1 MISRI
6 KYYANIWKWASHYP
20 YKEAR
25 TFQVFRDFL
34 NMHHQNGVSLTEYE
48 NFNMFSKDNQFRS
61 AFLCIEERRLYLDLL
76 NPILYH
82 NCARNK
88 YITHKMFEGTGIK
101 TSELY
106 CFYQPE
112 SKVYINSNMTDIADS
127 VSGVC
132 QILQRKNV
140 KECVIKVIDSSHGDG
155 VIVVKSINYIDDDA
169 IVKIYDGQ
177 EKKMS
182 ELLAEKSLIFESVI
196 KQSQQLASFNESS
209 VNCIRFMTTLYPDG
223 SAKVIG
229 GFIKIGRRG
238 KCIDNAGS
246 GGNIDAGVNFDTGEI
261 YNVCQ
266 FDGWDKILKIR
277 KHPDSGILI
286 EGAIIENWEKIK
298 AEVIRYQQAFPY
310 CKAVGWD
317 IAITDDGPVVVEIND
332 AWDPTGQLF
341 ANKGWRNEIRDCYL
355 AWKATGKEWP
365 NRVPCHL
372 TAKQRSRLLEE

>member
-1 MISRI
+1 MFLHISLV
-6 KYYANIWKWASHYP
+6 KQAWKMARAHSCSLISA
-20 YKEAR
+20 YKI
-25 TFQVFRDFL
+25 FRDYQFL
-34 NMHHQNGVSLTEYE
+34 HNERGISLSEYE
-48 NFNMFSKDNQFRS
+48 HFSLYSQDDYFRS

-101 TSELY
+101 TSDLY

-127 VSGVC
+127 VSDVC

-196 KQSQQLASFNESS
+196 KQSQQLASFNNSS
-209 VNCIRFMTTLYPDG
+209 VNSIRFMTTLYPNG
-223 SAKVIG
+223 EAKIIG
-229 GFIKIGRRG
+229 GFIKIGRKG
-238 KCIDNAGS
+238 KCVDNAGS
-246 GGNIDAGVNFDTGEI
+246 GGNVDGGINFDTGEI

-266 FDGWDKILKIR
+266 FDGWDKIKKIER
-277 KHPDSGILI
+277 HPDSGIQL
-286 EGAIIENWEKIK
+286 EGVKIENWEKIK
-298 AEVIRYQQAFPY
+298 AEVIKYQQAFPY
-310 CKAVGWD
+310 CKAAGWD
-317 IAITDDGPVVVEIND
+317 IAITDDGPMVVEIND

-341 ANKGWRNEIRDCYL
+341 ANKGWRNEIRDCFL
-355 AWKATGKEWP
+355 AWKATGKEWA

-372 TAKQRSRLLEE
+372 TAKQRKRLLEE